1 MSTNNAFYGF
11 DDEEEGNK
19 NPTTTTTTSKK
30 KKKKKK
36 SKKSSDKNKKNAAN
50 KSSNGGLNNNPAF
63 VMKQKLMKQGYDS
76 TKIDQCLDSMFTSG
90 ERYDDY
96 ESVKAKLDGKT
107 VDGGENSNVDDSSN
121 SNDKSNNNNGSSS
134 NNNKTNHQQ
143 VRAASSSSSNNN
155 NNNNN
160 TADNEGWENV
170 SNNNNSKKTQQNDN
184 SNNDKEPSIADRLE
198 AATKMKPCSTVMEV
212 LTRWCMQFPDDL
224 IELFRCKAASQL
236 LENYLTDRYLPTKQS
251 SSNDINLMAK
261 LLSCIFK
268 DKLSKL
274 IMFNLKSFITAL
286 KDLSLDKD
294 EWRLVVKRYSNLLSS
309 RLSEFMQYGDQVESI
324 PQDLKKLQD
333 HMQANVVAADEFGN
347 DNGDENIANTFRR
360 RDLACERIVLGN
372 LIRKNTSRLAKAVGS
387 ANLNNTRNNGSNK
400 NQMVSARNEKN
411 DARILESLGMSV
423 ERINESNQKGE
434 EAKEVQK
441 QLNKLRA
448 ENKSKIEPLEKEEK
462 QANDAISTLE
472 DKKKQLMQQLES
484 VQGELDVLYGTKS
497 SVTAR
502 KEAINMEMETKL
514 TKLDNEH
521 KGMAVHLRR
530 AESQSK
536 IAKDFREFDEELA
549 KQSRDGNEGAKIVQD
564 RLANALQKAGGAN
577 AISKSSNDVLRTALS
592 YTRMELTCL
601 TLMRTRVKENKEK
614 IVKTTEE
621 IASMKTLGLTN
632 VVSQLERTKSQ
643 LAQYIEQDEG
653 VVGAL
658 SNKAMEIFNIV
669 KAIGDDHAKDID
681 SLDGLT
687 SDLLQ
692 DLKKNFIQL
701 NVGDNVARHWNPPK
715 KEGVEDNGSNSMFGS
730 NLAANL
736 GIAPTTKTS
745 SSSSSTGN
753 NVASSSE
760 NKTAA
765 KTNGNSDNSN
775 NNKNNN
781 NVNKSKKVKKSNN
794 NKKDNATAAP
804 AKKMGWG
811 AIPKQQKTSKSLLEL
826 QAEELEGRLTEEN
839 LRRLEIGK
847 KPAKSPLL
855 DRLKAEIEG
864 GQ

>member
-1 MSTNNAFYGF
+1 M
-11 DDEEEGNK
+11 
-19 NPTTTTTTSKK
+19 
-30 KKKKKK
+30 
-36 SKKSSDKNKKNAAN
+36 
-50 KSSNGGLNNNPAF
+50 
-63 VMKQKLMKQGYDS
+63 
-76 TKIDQCLDSMFTSG
+76 
-90 ERYDDY
+90 
-96 ESVKAKLDGKT
+96 
-107 VDGGENSNVDDSSN
+107 
-121 SNDKSNNNNGSSS
+121 
-134 NNNKTNHQQ
+134 H
-143 VRAASSSSSNNN
+143 
-155 NNNNN
+155 
-160 TADNEGWENV
+160 
-170 SNNNNSKKTQQNDN
+170 
-184 SNNDKEPSIADRLE
+184 
-198 AATKMKPCSTVMEV
+198 
-212 LTRWCMQFPDDL
+212 
-224 IELFRCKAASQL
+224 
-236 LENYLTDRYLPTKQS
+236 
-251 SSNDINLMAK
+251 
-261 LLSCIFK
+261 FK

-536 IAKDFREFDEELA
+536 IAK
-549 KQSRDGNEGAKIVQD
+549 
-564 RLANALQKAGGAN
+564 
-577 AISKSSNDVLRTALS
+577 IS
-592 YTRMELTCL
+592 
-601 TLMRTRVKENKEK
+601 EN
-614 IVKTTEE
+614 
-621 IASMKTLGLTN
+621 SMKN
-632 VVSQLERTKSQ
+632 
-643 LAQYIEQDEG
+643 
-653 VVGAL
+653 
-658 SNKAMEIFNIV
+658 
-669 KAIGDDHAKDID
+669 
-681 SLDGLT
+681 
-687 SDLLQ
+687 
-692 DLKKNFIQL
+692 
-701 NVGDNVARHWNPPK
+701 
-715 KEGVEDNGSNSMFGS
+715 
-730 NLAANL
+730 
-736 GIAPTTKTS
+736 
-745 SSSSSTGN
+745 
-753 NVASSSE
+753 
-760 NKTAA
+760 
-765 KTNGNSDNSN
+765 
-775 NNKNNN
+775 
-781 NVNKSKKVKKSNN
+781 
-794 NKKDNATAAP
+794 
-804 AKKMGWG
+804 
-811 AIPKQQKTSKSLLEL
+811 
-826 QAEELEGRLTEEN
+826 
-839 LRRLEIGK
+839 
-847 KPAKSPLL
+847 
-855 DRLKAEIEG
+855 
-864 GQ
+864 